1 MGKVTFDWQAF
12 SALYPEFSAVGQV
25 SAAAMFGK
33 RPRYTWIIRTTVRL
47 PT

>member
-1 MGKVTFDWQAF
+1 MGTVTFDWQAF

-33 RPRYTWIIRTTVRL
+33 ATTLYRIIRTTVRL